1 MTYDFSQI
9 NLQYLILT
17 RDLARKDPV
26 LVAKLLSIPEDM
38 MQLLA
43 SLSPTDLAYI
53 ANIKVPLLIPH
64 QNIWWWSRL
73 FTAIREGRKEEIL
86 AIIDHAVLIMTG

>member
-26 LVAKLLSIPEDM
+26 LVAKLLAIPEDM

-64 QNIWWWSRL
+64 QNTWWWSRL